1 MPASQRVSARDIVE
15 TLHKEWQGT
24 AENEYVAFCREE
36 KEMKPLQTGMALSLT
51 VAVFYSL
58 CTLVEAIWPT
68 QFMGFM
74 NALFHGMDFHLLQ
87 AIELHPWR
95 DFFYALVVLASWA
108 FAMGAFFAAV
118 HNTLVHVRVQRP
130 VQHA

>member
-1 MPASQRVSARDIVE
+1 
-15 TLHKEWQGT
+15 
-24 AENEYVAFCREE
+24 
-36 KEMKPLQTGMALSLT
+36 MKPLQTGVALSVT

-58 CTLVEAIWPT
+58 CALVEVLWPT

-74 NALFHGMDFHLLQ
+74 NALFHGMDFRLLQ
-87 AIELHPWR
+87 TVALHPWS
-95 DFFYALVVLASWA
+95 DYFYALGVMALWS

-118 HNTLVHVRVQRP
+118 HNAVAHVHFHRP